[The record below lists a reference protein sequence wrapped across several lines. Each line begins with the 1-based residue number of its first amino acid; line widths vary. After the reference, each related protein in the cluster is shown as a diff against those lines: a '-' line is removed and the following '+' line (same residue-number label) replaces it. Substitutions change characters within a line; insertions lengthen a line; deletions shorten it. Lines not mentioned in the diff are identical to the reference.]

1 MGYIRIKRPASGSGE
16 AVPDNALLYFDEAL
30 NEYYLLVDSSGNYL
44 TWGSA

>member
-1 MGYIRIKRPASGSGE
+1 MGYIRIKRPTTGGE
-16 AVPDNALLYFDEAL
+16 AVPDNALLFFDQAL